1 MVLEALTPAEGRGN
15 LTCHPWEPLDGS
27 SVTHSLVPFLPLG
40 MGISVLCLS
49 HHPGVGADILF
60 QQAHKWKEFFSL
72 LASGYFL
79 QAPGLFIPSA
89 M

>member
-60 QQAHKWKEFFSL
+60 QQAHKWKDFFS
-72 LASGYFL
+72 F
-79 QAPGLFIPSA
+79 
-89 M
+89 